1 MKNFVFLK
9 IMDVFLCKEFD
20 YLLLDLSSI
29 DFIYDYVE
37 EEVNKIKLPKNII
50 NGYIIKICQI
60 LGEVSSPDIY
70 NKIIETTNSLLNKT
84 IDDELNL
91 IFPEVF
97 PILQKIWLN
106 NENNIIKNYNNGNKL
121 MLIKGNLIKLIE
133 LFVKKFGF
141 FVTFEDYKNNE
152 NKTII
157 NKDFYENYFNFIY
170 QMIGYSINVKS
181 PSNEYLCKN
190 ALDFIIFIQDDFVEN
205 SPLSIISDIP

>member
-1 MKNFVFLK
+1 MLKKKDNIFDEFLVDTKFHLYFLYHKNK
-9 IMDVFLCKEFD
+9 YHNSYGC
-20 YLLLDLSSI
+20 
-29 DFIYDYVE
+29 
-37 EEVNKIKLPKNII
+37 NII

-121 MLIKGNLIKLIE
+121 MLNL
-133 LFVKKFGF
+133 
-141 FVTFEDYKNNE
+141 
-152 NKTII
+152 
-157 NKDFYENYFNFIY
+157 
-170 QMIGYSINVKS
+170 
-181 PSNEYLCKN
+181 
-190 ALDFIIFIQDDFVEN
+190 
-205 SPLSIISDIP
+205 